1 MFCPNCGVETQR
13 ETKFCRSCGMDLK
26 LVSQSFAGQTQII
39 GEQQAPKESQRRQA
53 MKWGFVTFWG
63 GILLAAL
70 LAIMGDAFIPI
81 SQRLG
86 VFIGNL
92 APLGGLVTTVGIG
105 IMLYSLFL
113 PKAPSAKSP
122 SAKSQKANPKLQS
135 QTPAQL
141 PPEPYRQPVGSVTE
155 STTRLFDQPDSI
167 GSIRD
172 RARQR
177 E

>member
-1 MFCPNCGVETQR
+1 
-13 ETKFCRSCGMDLK
+13 MDLK

-39 GEQQAPKESQRRQA
+39 NEQQTPKESQRRQA
-53 MKWGFVTFWG
+53 MKLGFVTFWG

-70 LAIMGDAFIPI
+70 LAIMGDVFIPI

-86 VFIGNL
+86 GFIGNL
-92 APLGGLVTTVGIG
+92 APVGGLVTMVGIG
-105 IMLYSLFL
+105 IMIYSFFL
-113 PKAPSAKSP
+113 PKAPSTKSP
-122 SAKSQKANPKLQS
+122 KAKAKQQS

-141 PPEPYRQPVGSVTE
+141 PPEPYRQPVSSVTE
-155 STTRLFDQPDSI
+155 STTRLFDQSDSM

>member
-1 MFCPNCGVETQR
+1 
-13 ETKFCRSCGMDLK
+13 MDLK

-39 GEQQAPKESQRRQA
+39 NEQQAPKESQRRQA
-53 MKWGFVTFWG
+53 MKLGFVTFWG

-105 IMLYSLFL
+105 IMIYSLFL
-113 PKAPSAKSP
+113 PKAPSTKSQ
-122 SAKSQKANPKLQS
+122 KSQKANPKLQS

-155 STTRLFDQPDSI
+155 STTRLFDQPDSM
-167 GSIRD
+167 GSVRD